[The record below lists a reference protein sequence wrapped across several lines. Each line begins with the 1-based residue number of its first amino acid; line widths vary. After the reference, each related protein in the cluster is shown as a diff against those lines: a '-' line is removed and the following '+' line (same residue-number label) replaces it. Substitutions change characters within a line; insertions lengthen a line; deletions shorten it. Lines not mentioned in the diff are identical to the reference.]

1 MAALNIYSRSATQS
15 CNMACIYGR
24 TNCDAGCCQCDQDG
38 NPITIGRNPHGPA
51 LARSCKADWDF
62 VDGYEVTNINDAAL
76 KCCSGKAVYA
86 AGGKYQ
92 CGDAMTQTSTCFP
105 DNYLVNANGTDD
117 AARKCCSGKVL
128 RGVYP
133 TEYYCDVTAI
143 GTPSP
148 DSVVIENFNTPPGPP
163 GPPGTVSAS
172 AKSWIWW
179 TAGGITLLLFLV
191 LVWALAAGARSP
203 QPSPPV

>member
-1 MAALNIYSRSATQS
+1 MAALTTSS
-15 CNMACIYGR
+15 
-24 TNCDAGCCQCDQDG
+24 
-38 NPITIGRNPHGPA
+38 GRNPYGPA
-51 LARSCKADWDF
+51 LVHSCKADWDF

-76 KCCSGKAVYA
+76 KCCSGKAMYA

-117 AARKCCSGKVL
+117 AGRKCCSGKAL

-133 TEYYCDVTAI
+133 TEYYCDVAATRAI

-148 DSVVIENFNTPPGPP
+148 DGVAIENWNTPSGPSGTPATPPGPVP
-163 GPPGTVSAS
+163 AS
-172 AKSWIWW
+172 DNSWMWW
-179 TAGGITLLLFLV
+179 TAGGIILLLSLV
-191 LVWALAAGARSP
+191 LVWALAAGTGSP
-203 QPSPPV
+203 